1 MNLTFYLLF
10 SFFSKDINMY
20 LQLLLLIHID
30 KAQVDEILPHIR
42 Q

>member
-30 KAQVDEILPHIR
+30 KEQVDEILPHIR